1 MNSTLK
7 TVALCVL
14 IILVVLLALALVAA
28 WRRQVKGGATGVDCE
43 HVGGSQKANEQVEVP
58 AGLEAS
64 KQKEGHTHELGVALH
79 EYALGMGDKDVVGV
93 HNLALPRYSETTN
106 DADGGAKR
114 SSAAYRSH
122 KAWDEYQTWTELSRN
137 QEASSE
143 YMKDRAKALNDLQFD
158 WTHVLAAVTPLL
170 EEDREYIGLIS
181 PEKNG
186 TTLRVVSMEASPT
199 KAGDDKSPN
208 VFASVPPE
216 LVEKTSSRP
225 ALYIFHTHPS
235 DRRANPLPSPADVS
249 TAITMGY
256 AGVYAANLVI
266 SRYGVI
272 LYTLGWGA
280 YKSIHQSK
288 SPELAMRH
296 MRYDV
301 ASFLL
306 GMRSW
311 GDWSL
316 DDYKKAYE
324 RYQLLMVVY
333 PSPEYTAASH
343 LLRFRSDVSAPSDFE
358 FLDIL
363 RKSIDDYSPKKKTQ
377 KRLLDAGD

>member
-1 MNSTLK
+1 MNSALK
-7 TVALCVL
+7 AIVLCVI
-14 IILVVLLALALVAA
+14 IILVVLLALALIAT
-28 WRRQVKGGATGVDCE
+28 WRRRMKGGASGGVDCE
-43 HVGGSQKANEQVEVP
+43 HIGGSQKANEQVEVP

-64 KQKEGHTHELGVALH
+64 KQKEGHTHELGVAMH
-79 EYALGMGDKDVVGV
+79 EYALGMGEKNLVGV
-93 HNLALPRYSETTN
+93 HNLAHPRYSEVES
-106 DADGGAKR
+106 ADGGSKA
-114 SSAAYRSH
+114 SASHRSH

-137 QEASSE
+137 QEASAE

-158 WTHVLAAVTPLL
+158 WSQVLATVTPLL

-186 TTLRVVSMEASPT
+186 TTMRVVSMEASPT
-199 KAGDDKSPN
+199 RAGDDKSPN

-216 LVEKTSSRP
+216 LVEKMSARP

-280 YKSIHQSK
+280 YKNIHQSK

-296 MRYDV
+296 LRYDV

-306 GMRSW
+306 GIRSW

-324 RYQLLMVVY
+324 RYQLLFVVY
-333 PSPEYTAASH
+333 PSAEYTAASH
-343 LLRFRSDVSAPSDFE
+343 LLRFRSDVSSPSDFE

-363 RKSIDDYSPKKKTQ
+363 RESIEHSKTKKPRKI
-377 KRLLDAGD
+377 KDAEH